1 MENCF
6 RFEDGTLFLD
16 IKAQPGASKSCLA
29 GTINGRLRVRIAKAP
44 EDGKANAELAALL
57 SGLLGCAKREVR
69 LVTGERSRLKTLA
82 LPASCLEKLKELLPD
97 SEKNSK

>member
-1 MENCF
+1 MENFF
-6 RFEDGTLFLD
+6 RLEDGTLFLD

-29 GTINGRLRVRIAKAP
+29 GTINGRLRVRIARVP

-69 LVTGERSRLKTLA
+69 LVTGERSRLKTVA
-82 LPASCLEKLKELLPD
+82 LPASCFEKLKEILARQ
-97 SEKNSK
+97 